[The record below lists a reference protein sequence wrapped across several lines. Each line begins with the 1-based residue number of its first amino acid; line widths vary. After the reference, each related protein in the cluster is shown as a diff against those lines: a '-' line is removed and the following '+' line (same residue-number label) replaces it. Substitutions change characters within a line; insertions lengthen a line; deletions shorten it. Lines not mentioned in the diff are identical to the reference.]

1 LAAPGAAPFSP
12 IGDWKMSF
20 ATADL
25 CDQYDARVQV
35 CDPGL
40 RDFGGCSR
48 FAGTI
53 TTVKCFEDN
62 SLVRSALSEAGSGR
76 VLVVDA
82 GGSLRC
88 AMLGDQLAALAR
100 DNGWSGVILNGCVR
114 DSAQIATTEVGV
126 KALATHPRKS
136 HKRGEGQYN
145 LPVRFAG
152 VTFVPGHQVY
162 CDSDGILVTEG
173 PLD

>member
-1 LAAPGAAPFSP
+1 MG
-12 IGDWKMSF
+12 F

-25 CDQYDARVQV
+25 CDRYEARVQV

-40 RDFGGCSR
+40 RDFGGRAQFC
-48 FAGTI
+48 GTI

-62 SLVRSALSEAGSGR
+62 SLVRSALSEAGTGR

-82 GGSLRC
+82 GGSRRC

-100 DNGWSGVILNGCVR
+100 DKGWSGVILNGCVR
-114 DSAQIATTEVGV
+114 DAAQIAATEIGV
-126 KALATHPRKS
+126 KALDTHPRKS

-145 LPVRFAG
+145 LAVRFAG

-162 CDSDGILVTEG
+162 CDSDGILVTDE
-173 PLD
+173 PLTY